1 MIVADGLTK
10 YYGRTRAV
18 SDVHFRVA
26 EGEIVAF
33 LGPNAAGKTTT
44 MRILTTFLP
53 STRGTA
59 TIAGHDVRQEPVE
72 VREHIGYLPEHAAL
86 YGDMTVVEYLRFCAR
101 LRGVDKHDRDDRV
114 DEVMEKCRVL
124 EVADTLSGKLSK
136 GYRQRV
142 GLAQALVHDPDVLIL
157 DEPTIG
163 LDPAQIIE
171 TRQLIKSLAGRHT
184 VMLSTHILPEAS
196 MTCERVIIINNGTI
210 VAEDTPLNLTAQIR
224 HAQSILVKVRDESNS
239 VPRALRDLSS
249 VIDVVPAESTG
260 ELGAAYFVN
269 CEVDADVREAVAR
282 LAVER
287 RWGLLELR
295 PVEMTLEDVF
305 LQLTTEEEGVQ
316 AP

>member
-1 MIVADGLTK
+1 MIVANGLTK
-10 YYGRTRAV
+10 YYGRTRAID
-18 SDVHFRVA
+18 DVNFRVA
-26 EGEIVAF
+26 EGEVVAF

-44 MRILTTFLP
+44 MRILTSFLP

-59 TIAGHDVRQEPVE
+59 TIAGHDVREDSLA

-86 YGDMTVVEYLRFCAR
+86 YTDMSVVGYLRFCAK

-114 DEVMEKCRVL
+114 DEVMEQCRVT
-124 EVADTLSGKLSK
+124 EVADTLCGKLSK
-136 GYRQRV
+136 GYRQRL

-196 MTCERVIIINNGTI
+196 MTCQRVIIINNGTI
-210 VAEDTPLNLTAQIR
+210 VAEDTPVNLTSQIR
-224 HAQSILVKVRDESNS
+224 RAHSIFLKVRDESTS
-239 VPRALRDLSS
+239 VPRAIRDLND
-249 VIDVVPAESTG
+249 VTEVVPADSTG
-260 ELGAAYFVN
+260 EPGAAYVVN
-269 CEVDADVREAVAR
+269 CEVDADVREPVAR

-287 RWGLLELR
+287 EWGLLELR
-295 PVEMTLEDVF
+295 RVELSLEDVF
-305 LQLTTEEEGVQ
+305 LELTTEEEGVPAQ
-316 AP
+316 